1 MALSLLISSKF
12 KMLASLNC
20 QHPLGSAVGLNTFKP
35 QHNLLCGF
43 SLLPENWLC
52 LPAIA
57 TLFPIIAP
65 LSLGIEGILAL
76 LILGHFVRLMFSTLL
91 TESPSGFRYVDHLCN
106 RGVFMMKTEKLV
118 STFPVSLCSNLTRK
132 GGIGSM
138 QF

>member
-1 MALSLLISSKF
+1 
-12 KMLASLNC
+12 MLASLNC

-76 LILGHFVRLMFSTLL
+76 LILGHLVRLLLSTPL
-91 TESPSGFRYVDHLCN
+91 TERPSGFRYVDHLGN
-106 RGVFMMKTEKLV
+106 RGVFTMKTGKSVTTFLV
-118 STFPVSLCSNLTRK
+118 SLSVLF
-132 GGIGSM
+132 I
-138 QF
+138 